1 MNKSAF
7 IVCGVAVINAAL
19 LALAL
24 FLSRRTGIDPSSFY
38 GDPNAVAR
46 QSFAIGFLSNTGAIA
61 WISSAS
67 ISLFTWWLKRSFA
80 ADDRDAW
87 SLLLFGLLT
96 AWLGLDDLLMFHDG
110 LADHLGVS
118 QLAFVS
124 VEAVIAMAWV
134 SIALL
139 SPSRFGSSPLLLIL
153 AVAGLGG
160 SLVVDQSIDAEL
172 LYFPGASLVEDVVK
186 LTGIMYW
193 AAYALNLSLAHV
205 SGLLRREC
213 RVAPS
218 PTPSPGAEVVATRSA
233 DALR

>member
-1 MNKSAF
+1 MKKSVF
-7 IVCGVAVINAAL
+7 IICGVAITNAAL

-24 FLSRRTGIDPSSFY
+24 ILSRRTGIDPTSFY

-61 WISSAS
+61 WISAAS
-67 ISLFTWWLKRSFA
+67 ISLFSWWLKRSFA
-80 ADDRDAW
+80 AGDRDSW

-110 LADHLGVS
+110 LADRLGVS

-134 SIALL
+134 SLALL
-139 SPSRFGSSPLLLIL
+139 SPSRFGSAPLLLIL

-160 SLVVDQSIDAEL
+160 SLVIDQSIDAEL
-172 LYFPGASLVEDVVK
+172 LYFPGASLIEDVVK
-186 LTGIMYW
+186 LTGIMFW
-193 AAYALNLSLAHV
+193 AAYALNLSLAQV
-205 SGLLRREC
+205 AGLLRRKG
-213 RVAPS
+213 RVVPGPAH
-218 PTPSPGAEVVATRSA
+218 TPAA